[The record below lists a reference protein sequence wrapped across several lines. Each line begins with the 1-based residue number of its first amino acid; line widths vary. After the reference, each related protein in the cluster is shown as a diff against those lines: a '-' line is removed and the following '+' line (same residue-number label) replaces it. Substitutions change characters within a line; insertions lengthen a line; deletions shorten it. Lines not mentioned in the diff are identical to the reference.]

1 MSLQHLIARRTA
13 LVERIAQQ
21 RVDLAILTQPLER
34 PASYFDRGYTL
45 VQKIKQQPK
54 LLFGAVT
61 LGAILFR
68 KRLPIAKVMPFSLML
83 AKWLFKYK

>member
-1 MSLQHLIARRTA
+1 MSLQQLIARRTA

-21 RVDLAILTQPLER
+21 RVDLAIQTQPFER
-34 PASYFDRGYTL
+34 PAGYFDKGYTL

-54 LLFGAVT
+54 LLLGAVT
-61 LGAILFR
+61 LGAILFH
-68 KRLPIAKVMPFSLML
+68 KRLPIAKIMPLSLML

>member
-1 MSLQHLIARRTA
+1 MNSHRIVARRVA

-21 RVDLAILTQPLER
+21 RVDLAIHAQPFEL
-34 PASYFDRGYTL
+34 PASYFDKGYTL

-54 LLFGAVT
+54 LLFGIIT

-68 KRLPIAKVMPFSLML
+68 KRLPIAKIMPFSLTL
-83 AKWLFKYK
+83 AKWLLK

>member
-1 MSLQHLIARRTA
+1 MSLQSLVARRAA
-13 LVERIAQQ
+13 LVKRIAQQ
-21 RVDLAILTQPLER
+21 RADLAIHTQPFER
-34 PASYFDRGYTL
+34 PASYFDKGYTL

-68 KRLPIAKVMPFSLML
+68 KRLPISKIIPPSLML
-83 AKWLFKYK
+83 ARWLLK